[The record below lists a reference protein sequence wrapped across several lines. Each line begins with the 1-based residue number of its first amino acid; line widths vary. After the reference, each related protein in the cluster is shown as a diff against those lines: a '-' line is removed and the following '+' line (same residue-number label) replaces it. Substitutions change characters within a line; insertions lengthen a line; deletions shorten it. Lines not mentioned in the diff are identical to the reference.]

1 MNDPQRG
8 FSVLGNGPLD
18 MRMDPQVTIRL
29 STVVVVVVFF
39 FFSFFT
45 LLYSADRPQRSLVMY
60 NQNN

>member
-18 MRMDPQVTIRL
+18 MRMDPQVKIRL

-39 FFSFFT
+39 FFFFS
-45 LLYSADRPQRSLVMY
+45 LYYIQLIGLKEV
-60 NQNN
+60 